1 MNYILR
7 LEDEVK
13 ANAELILA
21 LRGALR
27 EIKAKALSPKH
38 QGVAPDGSRNDW
50 IASNDVVRWVDEA
63 LKL

>member
-1 MNYILR
+1 MNYILQ
-7 LEDEVK
+7 LKQDLQ
-13 ANAELILA
+13 ANADLA
-21 LRGALR
+21 LALQESLR
-27 EIKAKALSPKH
+27 EIKARALSPKH